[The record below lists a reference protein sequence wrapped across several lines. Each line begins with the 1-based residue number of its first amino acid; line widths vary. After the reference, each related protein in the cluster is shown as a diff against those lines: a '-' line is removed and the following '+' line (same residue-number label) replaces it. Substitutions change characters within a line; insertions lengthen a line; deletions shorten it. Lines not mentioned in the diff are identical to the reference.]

1 MDLLPLIT
9 FAGVYSL
16 AVASPGPAVAALLGR
31 AMAGGGR
38 GLAGFCGGLILGDL
52 VWLMA
57 SALGISALAA
67 AFQPLFLLLKW
78 AGILFLLWMAWKL
91 WTAPAVAVAAREESR
106 GSAGSGL
113 LAGLTL
119 ALGNPKTMLFFVAI
133 LPTVMPMDRMSGGMI
148 ALLALVAAVVMA
160 VILGGYSWMAL
171 RLRERLQSA
180 RAVRAVNRTS
190 GGLLAGAALVITTRN

>member
-1 MDLLPLIT
+1 MDLLPLVT

-52 VWLMA
+52 LWLVA

-67 AFQPLFLLLKW
+67 AYQPLFLLLKW

-91 WTAPAVAVAAREESR
+91 WTAPAVPIVAGDAR
-106 GSAGSGL
+106 GGTAGSGAV
-113 LAGLTL
+113 AGLTL
-119 ALGNPKTMLFFVAI
+119 ALGNPKTMLFFVAV
-133 LPTVMPMDRMSGGMI
+133 LPTVMPLDRLSGGMI

-160 VILGGYSWMAL
+160 VILGAYAWMAL

-190 GGLLAGAALVITTRN
+190 GGMLAGAALVIATRS

>member
-1 MDLLPLIT
+1 MDILPLLT

-31 AMAGGGR
+31 AMVGGGK
-38 GLAGFCGGLILGDL
+38 GLPGFCAGLILGDL

-91 WTAPAVAVAAREESR
+91 WTAPAVAPAARQP
-106 GSAGSGL
+106 AGSSTGGGM

-133 LPTVMPMDRMSGGMI
+133 LPTVMPLDRMSGQMV
-148 ALLALVAAVVMA
+148 ASLAVVAAVVMA
-160 VILGGYSWMAL
+160 VILGTYSWMAL
-171 RLRERLQSA
+171 RLRDRLQSA

-190 GGLLAGAALVITTRN
+190 GGLLAGAALVIATRN